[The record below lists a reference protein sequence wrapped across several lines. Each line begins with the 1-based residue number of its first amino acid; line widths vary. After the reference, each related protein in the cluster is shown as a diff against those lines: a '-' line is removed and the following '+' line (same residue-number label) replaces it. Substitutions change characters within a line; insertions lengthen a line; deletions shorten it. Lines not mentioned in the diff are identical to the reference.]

1 MTAPVAAAPLTGKDR
16 DHDLPAVAARR
27 RGPMTSAPPVA
38 KRMKPLLRYVGKLTL
53 TPAKIAPVT
62 RTRY

>member
-1 MTAPVAAAPLTGKDR
+1 
-16 DHDLPAVAARR
+16 
-27 RGPMTSAPPVA
+27 
-38 KRMKPLLRYVGKLTL
+38 MKPLLRYVGKLTL